1 MQVDTYMESDLMQSL
16 KIYRDSSQDG
26 NKTIKDDFDAVQH
39 LVSNQKVSHFLFYY
53 YLICNGTLIMIFQ
66 VSCLSLHH

>member
-39 LVSNQKVSHFLFYY
+39 LVNDQEVTLSFYC
-53 YLICNGTLIMIFQ
+53 IVI
-66 VSCLSLHH
+66 

>member
-39 LVSNQKVSHFLFYY
+39 LVNECNQPKAFCFCSVLKAIFVVSKQKSHM
-53 YLICNGTLIMIFQ
+53 C
-66 VSCLSLHH
+66 

>member
-1 MQVDTYMESDLMQSL
+1 MESDLMQSL

-39 LVSNQKVSHFLFYY
+39 LVSDQKV
-53 YLICNGTLIMIFQ
+53 TLNFILL
-66 VSCLSLHH
+66 LSNM